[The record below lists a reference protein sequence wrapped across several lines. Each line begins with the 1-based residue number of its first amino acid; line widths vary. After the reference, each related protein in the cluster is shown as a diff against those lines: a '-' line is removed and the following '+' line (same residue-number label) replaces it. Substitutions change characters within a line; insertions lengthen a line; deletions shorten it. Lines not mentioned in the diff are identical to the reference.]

1 MYLMQVWEKLNFYW
15 WRGWGKREIA
25 PSVHPTPTVKTR
37 QCGAL
42 ISDYISDAARFID
55 HIFIYK
61 NQKIAPV
68 GWQSSK
74 YDFFRFEATQAT
86 NVKKSP

>member
-1 MYLMQVWEKLNFYW
+1 VDLGRNHVSDAGMRKTEFLLVTGL
-15 WRGWGKREIA
+15 GKREIA
-25 PSVHPTPTVKTR
+25 PSVHPALTVKTR

-61 NQKIAPV
+61 NQKVAPI
-68 GWQSSK
+68 W
-74 YDFFRFEATQAT
+74 
-86 NVKKSP
+86 